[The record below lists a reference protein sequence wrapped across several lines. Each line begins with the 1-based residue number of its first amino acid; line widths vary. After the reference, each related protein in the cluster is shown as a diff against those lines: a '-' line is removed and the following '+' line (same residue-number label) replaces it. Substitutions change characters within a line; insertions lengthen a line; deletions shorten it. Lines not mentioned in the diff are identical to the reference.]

1 MEYKAICLSKMLGI
15 DVFIET
21 DANPTILRFPDPSYC
36 PVGSVEFVREYMRAC
51 EIAEPA
57 PLDYPEE
64 LTKYLYRKV
73 ARHASIST
81 VGKHRFV
88 KPVGTKSW
96 TGGILR
102 SLTIEPSMLDTPIW
116 ASDPVNFVC
125 EWRCY
130 VMHGQLLFASRYDD
144 QDDDRPEPDFLS
156 VKNMIIDYTQAPV
169 AYTLDVGVLDSGE
182 TALVEVSDAW
192 ALGLYKPEPNAPR
205 IALGNYQRAYAEMLW
220 SRWNQLRNLP

>member
-1 MEYKAICLSKMLGI
+1 MEYNAILLLSMLKN
-15 DVFIET
+15 DVLMET
-21 DANPTILRFPDPSYC
+21 DARPMLLRFPDPSYC
-36 PVGSVEFVREYMRAC
+36 PVGSVEFVREYMQAC
-51 EIAEPA
+51 KVSEPD

-73 ARHASIST
+73 ARHASISR
-81 VGKHRFV
+81 VGKHLFV
-88 KPVGTKSW
+88 KPVSTKSW
-96 TGGILR
+96 TGGILH
-102 SLTIEPSMLDTPIW
+102 SLTIEPSMLDTPVW
-116 ASDPVNFVC
+116 ASHPVSFVC

-130 VMHGQLLFASRYDD
+130 IMQGQLLFASRYDE
-144 QDDDRPEPDFLS
+144 QDDDRPEPDFQS
-156 VKNMIIDYTQAPV
+156 VKNMILDYTQAPA

-220 SRWNQLRNLP
+220 SRWTQLRNLP